1 MTPSRP
7 GLKSSDTTRSFS
19 GYYGGNSAPIYA
31 VLATTD
37 VEIALRAKVTLD
49 TSMEETVN
57 QKGIRAEISA
67 MRRSYGEVGL
77 EKLPAD
83 PFVAFEEWMTEA
95 AANEIIVE
103 ANAMVLSTADG
114 SGEITTRTVLLKDI
128 SQGGFTFFTNYSSRK
143 AQAIAMNSQVT
154 LLFPWF
160 AMERQVIISGHA
172 DKISREESESYFA
185 TRPWSSQIGA
195 WASAQSAPLSSRE
208 ELEMRFKGAGEKW
221 PEGSVVP
228 TPPHWGGFR
237 VIPDSIEFWQGR
249 YSRLHD
255 RIRYFRSDTKSD
267 WEMQRYF
274 P

>member
-1 MTPSRP
+1 M
-7 GLKSSDTTRSFS
+7 
-19 GYYGGNSAPIYA
+19 
-31 VLATTD
+31 LATTK

-49 TSMEETVN
+49 TSMDQT
-57 QKGIRAEISA
+57 GIRAKISA

-83 PFVAFEEWMTEA
+83 PFVAFEQWMVEA

-154 LLFPWF
+154 LLFPWY
-160 AMERQVIISGHA
+160 AMERQVIISGQA

-208 ELEMRFKGAGEKW
+208 ELEQRYAGAAEKW

-228 TPPHWGGFR
+228 RPPHWGGYR
-237 VIPDSIEFWQGR
+237 VTPISIEFWQGR

-255 RIRYFRSDTKSD
+255 RLRYERDNSASE
-267 WEMQRYF
+267 WEITRYY